1 MIYHKI
7 EVAKVVLEIKLINL
21 QVHAELK
28 PFYVKLD
35 NTLSRKAKFTVYVIA
50 KKI

>member
-1 MIYHKI
+1 M
-7 EVAKVVLEIKLINL
+7 LEIKLINL

-50 KKI
+50 KKIIKKKHSM